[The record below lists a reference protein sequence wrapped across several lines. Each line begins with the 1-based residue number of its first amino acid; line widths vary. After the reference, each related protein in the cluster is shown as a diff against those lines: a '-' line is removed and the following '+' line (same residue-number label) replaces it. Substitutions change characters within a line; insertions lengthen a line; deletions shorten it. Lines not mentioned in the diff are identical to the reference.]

1 MVNQTSV
8 TIAQAPSPLFFTQ
21 VSAGPGDSKL
31 QFRLIHFWEAR
42 KHAKGGILIGIE
54 MLMIDEQRGSIYTL
68 TNFFASNNKM
78 MYGVADQKL
87 VICITHT
94 SIMSKLEENIE
105 GIPSQCFRIHSFA
118 DFEANCDLRG
128 DLHGKLC
135 LSPMSS
141 SRVFLGHD
149 VDPTKDFLNWLT
161 ANPAAVSLVNPV
173 EVVNVETL
181 TIREIAAFIKRQP
194 AKCTF
199 IILGDVGQEMT
210 GRKATELID
219 SYAEENGGDGAELE
233 VPLPQCFIGTIGQTN
248 KFRIK
253 VAHFNFTSNRLSLI
267 VTKIVSP
274 AVLPPKDRPLDMPHM
289 PISLSQNNHTASEVD
304 SSMVIESSGGGF
316 SYANSHPS
324 SATDEE
330 KKPKRIRRNG

>member
-54 MLMIDEQRGSIYTL
+54 MLMINEQLKRGSIYTL
-68 TNFFASNNKM
+68 TNFFASNSKV

-94 SIMSKLEENIE
+94 SILSKLEENIE
-105 GIPSQCFRIHSFA
+105 GIPSQCFRIHSFP

-128 DLHGKLC
+128 DLYAKMLLVT
-135 LSPMSS
+135 LSWLDGQALHQRPVL
-141 SRVFLGHD
+141 R
-149 VDPTKDFLNWLT
+149 TKDG
-161 ANPAAVSLVNPV
+161 S
-173 EVVNVETL
+173 
-181 TIREIAAFIKRQP
+181 
-194 AKCTF
+194 
-199 IILGDVGQEMT
+199 
-210 GRKATELID
+210 
-219 SYAEENGGDGAELE
+219 
-233 VPLPQCFIGTIGQTN
+233 
-248 KFRIK
+248 
-253 VAHFNFTSNRLSLI
+253 TSQKIMVHLQLKELSLT

-274 AVLPPKDRPLDMPHM
+274 AVLPPKDRPLEMPPM
-289 PISLSQNNHTASEVD
+289 PISSSQNNHTASEVD
-304 SSMVIESSGGGF
+304 SSVVTKSSGGGL

>member
-1 MVNQTSV
+1 MFPLQTPYIYPNTTIYAQILKSIPSTMVNQTSV

-54 MLMIDEQRGSIYTL
+54 MLMINEQLKRGSIYTL
-68 TNFFASNNKM
+68 TNFFASNSKV

-94 SIMSKLEENIE
+94 SILSKLEENIE
-105 GIPSQCFRIHSFA
+105 GIPSQCFRIHSFP

-128 DLHGKLC
+128 DL
-135 LSPMSS
+135 
-141 SRVFLGHD
+141 
-149 VDPTKDFLNWLT
+149 
-161 ANPAAVSLVNPV
+161 
-173 EVVNVETL
+173 
-181 TIREIAAFIKRQP
+181 
-194 AKCTF
+194 
-199 IILGDVGQEMT
+199 
-210 GRKATELID
+210 
-219 SYAEENGGDGAELE
+219 Y
-233 VPLPQCFIGTIGQTN
+233 
-248 KFRIK
+248 
-253 VAHFNFTSNRLSLI
+253 
-267 VTKIVSP
+267 VSP
-274 AVLPPKDRPLDMPHM
+274 AVLPPKDRPLEMPPM
-289 PISLSQNNHTASEVD
+289 PISSSQNNHTASEVD
-304 SSMVIESSGGGF
+304 SSVVTKSSGGGL

>member
-54 MLMIDEQRGSIYTL
+54 MLMINEQLKRGSIYTL
-68 TNFFASNNKM
+68 TNFFASNSKV

-94 SIMSKLEENIE
+94 SILSKLEENIE
-105 GIPSQCFRIHSFA
+105 GIPSQCFRIHSFP
-118 DFEANCDLRG
+118 DFEANCYLRG
-128 DLHGKLC
+128 DLYDVVGYLKLVGRPG
-135 LSPMSS
+135 SPST
-141 SRVFLGHD
+141 SRFTHQG
-149 VDPTKDFLNWLT
+149 WL
-161 ANPAAVSLVNPV
+161 
-173 EVVNVETL
+173 
-181 TIREIAAFIKRQP
+181 
-194 AKCTF
+194 
-199 IILGDVGQEMT
+199 
-210 GRKATELID
+210 
-219 SYAEENGGDGAELE
+219 
-233 VPLPQCFIGTIGQTN
+233 
-248 KFRIK
+248 
-253 VAHFNFTSNRLSLI
+253 NFTENY
-267 VTKIVSP
+267 VSP
-274 AVLPPKDRPLDMPHM
+274 EVLPPKDRPLEMPPM
-289 PISLSQNNHTASEVD
+289 PISSSQNNHTASEVD
-304 SSMVIESSGGGF
+304 SSVVTKSSGRGF